1 MNLDLDMRK
10 NLLVT
15 QRCQPVGDDGQNVG
29 FNESHDQISLVIK
42 FNRRGFLIVNF
53 TFVESQTKLY
63 KWGLFLIRCLPKT
76 PVNNILY
83 TFIR

>member
-53 TFVESQTKLY
+53 TFVESLSGY
-63 KWGLFLIRCLPKT
+63 INGGYFLID
-76 PVNNILY
+76 IS
-83 TFIR
+83 